1 MQDNT
6 LYTEAGEFLSLP
18 TITQTSIHGTTI
30 FRPQNEKQ
38 VKLYNDTKDAN
49 LTSFYFSGTYGFLLT
64 TSLLLIIITYLIC
77 WIFFY
82 SKITVINKYY
92 KYLLF
97 IWIIILVYVL
107 YQSNRLYNN
116 YEELQKQVMKEI
128 PNNLHIE

>member
-1 MQDNT
+1 
-6 LYTEAGEFLSLP
+6 
-18 TITQTSIHGTTI
+18 
-30 FRPQNEKQ
+30 
-38 VKLYNDTKDAN
+38 
-49 LTSFYFSGTYGFLLT
+49 
-64 TSLLLIIITYLIC
+64 LLIIITYLIC